1 MRKRILSL
9 LVGAIVASS
18 FVGMVGCGDNPATT
32 KPTTTPPTPEVVNLK
47 LWGSQEQQVMLG
59 EMVEAFKA
67 ANPDKTYN
75 ITLGVVSEA
84 DALGTLKTD
93 VSAGADVYAF
103 ANDQIIELYRAGALA
118 KVGGANLEAIKSENG
133 AGAVNA
139 AKVGEDVYAYPFS
152 ADNGYFLYYDSTKVT
167 HTDTLEGILA
177 DCAAAGAKLCFDLD
191 NSWYDASFF
200 FGTGCTYSVNYD
212 ADGGV
217 ESVDCDFD
225 DPVKGMLAGKAM
237 LELKANSAFLNG
249 GDDEL
254 KAGFADGSVAAAV
267 SGTWNAATLQSI
279 IGEGYAA
286 VKLPTFTVDGQT
298 FQMSSFAGYKLYG
311 VNPTSKSL
319 GEAHKLA
326 AFLSGEAMQMKRFE
340 TFGTGPSN
348 TVVAQSDAVKADLA
362 LAALAAQGAHAVA
375 QTAVPS
381 NYWSAVESFGRE
393 VCQGMV
399 NNENLAT
406 KLTQMAELIRESK

>member
-9 LVGAIVASS
+9 LLGGALAASG
-18 FVGMVGCGDNPATT
+18 VMGLAGCGENPGPNPDP
-32 KPTTTPPTPEVVNLK
+32 KPETVALK

-118 KVGGANLEAIKSENG
+118 KVGGANLDAIKSQNG
-133 AGAVNA
+133 AGSVNA
-139 AKVGEDVYAYPFS
+139 AKVGEDVYAYPYS

-167 HTDTLEGILA
+167 HVDTLEGILA
-177 DCAAAGAKLCFDLD
+177 DCAAANAKFCFDLD

-200 FGTGCTYSVNYD
+200 FGTGCSYQVEYNE
-212 ADGGV
+212 DGGV
-217 ESVDCDFD
+217 ASVACDFD
-225 DPVKGMLAGKAM
+225 DSVKGMLAGKAM
-237 LELKANSAFLNG
+237 LELKNNPAFLNG

-267 SGTWNAATLQSI
+267 SGTWNATDLQTI

-311 VNPTSKSL
+311 VNPTSKNL

-348 TVVAQSDAVKADLA
+348 LVVAQSDAVKANVA
-362 LAALAAQGAHAVA
+362 LAALAAQGAYAVA
-375 QTAVPS
+375 QTAVPN

-393 VCQGMV
+393 VCQSGITLD
-399 NNENLAT
+399 NLSA
-406 KLTQMAELIRESK
+406 KLVTMADLIRQSK